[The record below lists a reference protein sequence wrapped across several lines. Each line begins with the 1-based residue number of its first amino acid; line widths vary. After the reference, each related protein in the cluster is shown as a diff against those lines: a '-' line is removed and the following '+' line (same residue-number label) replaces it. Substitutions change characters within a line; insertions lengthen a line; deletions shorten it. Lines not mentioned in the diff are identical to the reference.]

1 MKQKD
6 VALIVVIVVISSV
19 ISLVVSKAVFGGAR
33 GVQSAEV
40 VEPITDQFPAP
51 NPKYF
56 NGNSFDPTLLIKIG
70 TSSST
75 DPFNGT
81 SQH

>member
-6 VALIVVIVVISSV
+6 LVLIIVIVFISSV
-19 ISLVVSKAVFGGAR
+19 ISLVVSKTVFGGAR
-33 GVQSAEV
+33 AVQSAEV
-40 VEPITDQFPAP
+40 VEPITDSFPAP
-51 NPKYF
+51 NSKYF
-56 NGNSFDPTLLIKIG
+56 NGNSYDPTLIIKIG

-75 DPFNGT
+75 DPFNGS